1 MGKGNTPSSSSAS
14 ESSCSVCSFPDP
26 TLSTELLS
34 RWARSRSFHRFSFT
48 ISSELESPAPP
59 PRPNWTQRS
68 RLLPSVSSVGHRSPG
83 TSLRNRNTIVS
94 PRTPCTESRGTIGL
108 RSVSPSTNRSPSSSR
123 TNCSSR
129 LVCVS
134 VRLYRFTSGACTCST
149 TKYSSWSHTVDGK
162 R

>member
-1 MGKGNTPSSSSAS
+1 MGKGPIPK
-14 ESSCSVCSFPDP
+14 EG
-26 TLSTELLS
+26 STRFLIQPEKHTVLVLRIGIVLQRLLVP
-34 RWARSRSFHRFSFT
+34 RPYT
-48 ISSELESPAPP
+48 IDRAAVQLESPAPP
-59 PRPNWTQRS
+59 SRPNWTQRS

-149 TKYSSWSHTVDGK
+149 TKYLSWSHTVDGK